1 MILSLQL
8 PIDIQDVKIRILYSR
23 ILLDQKATPA
33 VTLLPKIAHRGH
45 RSSWP
50 LPKISQRADFFT
62 VGPVRDLTGQQ
73 KERERERVRATRS
86 FCSHSHSHTH
96 IFLPGSCQ
104 VFDRF
109 YDNKFKTK
117 QW

>member
-1 MILSLQL
+1 MILSLYNRFNNQG
-8 PIDIQDVKIRILYSR
+8 VKIRILYSR
-23 ILLDQKATPA
+23 NILDQKATPA
-33 VTLLPKIAHRGH
+33 VR
-45 RSSWP
+45 P

-96 IFLPGSCQ
+96 TVLPGSC
-104 VFDRF
+104 
-109 YDNKFKTK
+109 
-117 QW
+117 